1 VVLALSTYLT
11 ERQVKV
17 LKLLSKGLTVD
28 EIARTLGVSR
38 SDVYSLI
45 RSAKRVVSKSAN
57 TIKLYNE
64 LMNNST
70 FTFTV
75 SKGAS
80 INEVIVRIL
89 EKADE
94 RNIKLPLTTADL
106 VLRIAKS
113 IGGECVDLVN
123 NVINCDFILYLDSIE
138 GVTFSR
144 TS

>member
-1 VVLALSTYLT
+1 MLALSTYLT

-64 LMNNST
+64 LMNNS
-70 FTFTV
+70 TFTV